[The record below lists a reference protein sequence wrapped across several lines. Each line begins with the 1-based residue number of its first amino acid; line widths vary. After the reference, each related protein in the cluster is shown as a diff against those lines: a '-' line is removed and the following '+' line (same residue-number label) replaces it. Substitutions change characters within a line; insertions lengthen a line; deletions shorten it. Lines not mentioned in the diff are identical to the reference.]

1 MSYQITKEIRLHSE
15 EDDWFYQFIDDGEGN
30 VEVAPYTTHGIE
42 ERKSGDSFYI
52 PKDCIDDFVKILQ
65 ELK

>member
-1 MSYQITKEIRLHSE
+1 MTYSITREIRLHSQ

-42 ERKSGDSFYI
+42 ERSQEIVSTF
-52 PKDCIDDFVKILQ
+52 PKIVLTNLFKFFRN
-65 ELK
+65 